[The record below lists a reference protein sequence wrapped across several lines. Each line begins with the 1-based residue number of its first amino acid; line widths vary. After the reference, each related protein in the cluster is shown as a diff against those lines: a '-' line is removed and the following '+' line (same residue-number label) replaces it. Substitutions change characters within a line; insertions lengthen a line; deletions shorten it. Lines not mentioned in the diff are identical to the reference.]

1 MNENRRKILDMLGQG
16 QINADE
22 ADRLIG
28 ALEKEQ
34 EPAKA
39 RPKYLRVLVDSE
51 EDSKVNIRVP
61 MQFLRAGV
69 KLANLIPVHA
79 RLHVNDALHKQ
90 GIALDVGQLNSQTL
104 EELVDQLDDITI
116 DVDEKNHKAKVRVF
130 CE

>member
-34 EPAKA
+34 EPTKA

-90 GIALDVGQLNSQTL
+90 GIDLDVGQLNSQTL